1 MNIGMILDEAFPPDP
16 RVENEALSLISQGH
30 EVFLFCLDYS
40 HEQPAVELVNGI
52 NVRRQK
58 LPKSLY
64 RLSAL
69 AYTLP
74 IYHLYLKKYIS
85 RFILEY
91 KIQAVHIHD
100 MRIARSVFWAVKE
113 RNIPAVLDL
122 HENRPEIMKYYGFV
136 NSLLGKLLIYPL
148 VWKKFEYNYIHKANR
163 VVVVT
168 QEAKD
173 YYVKE
178 TQVDKDKIHVVP
190 NTVRKEFYTD
200 YNLKNEIVNK
210 YAKNFVVL
218 YLGDTGSRRGLET
231 IIESLPHLVKI
242 IPQIRFVIVGRSDN
256 DSSLKQLVTSL
267 RVEEYVDFVGWVDVS
282 LFPSYILSSTLGVCP
297 IHQNIH
303 HNTTYANKIFQSL
316 AFGKPVVVSDC
327 EAQMNIVNKFHVGL
341 VFKDRDAKDFANKI
355 VKLYNDRE
363 LYKTFAQNGE
373 KVIRKVLNWEK
384 NKRILSDIYDNL

>member
-40 HEQPAVELVNGI
+40 HEQPAVELMNGI
-52 NVRRQK
+52 NIRRQK
-58 LPKSLY
+58 LPKFLY

-74 IYHLYLKKYIS
+74 FYHLFIKKYIN
-85 RFILEY
+85 RFIRENQ
-91 KIQAVHIHD
+91 IQAVHIHD

-136 NSLLGKLLIYPL
+136 NSLMGKLLIYPS
-148 VWKKFEYNYIHKANR
+148 VWKKFEYKYIHKANR

-168 QEAKD
+168 REARD

-178 TQVDKDKIHVVP
+178 TQVDKDKVYVIP

-200 YNLKNEIVNK
+200 YQLDKAIVK
-210 YAKNFVVL
+210 QYRDRFVLL
-218 YLGDTGSRRGLET
+218 YLGDTGKRRGLET
-231 IIESLPHLVKI
+231 VIESLPTLVKAV
-242 IPQIRFVIVGRSDN
+242 PDLKFVVVGRSDN
-256 DSSLKQLVTSL
+256 DMSLMKLAKSL
-267 RVEEYVDFVGWVDVS
+267 QVDSYVDFVGWVDVS
-282 LFPSYILSSTLGVCP
+282 LFPSYIISSEIGVCP

-341 VFKDRDAKDFANKI
+341 VFKDRDAKDFTDKI
-355 VKLYNDRE
+355 VELYNDRE
-363 LYKTFAQNGE
+363 LYKTFARNGE
-373 KVIRKVLNWEK
+373 KAIREVLNWEK
-384 NKRILSDIYDNL
+384 NKRVLSNLYDNL